1 MAFGA
6 VEVLGGID
14 LEVREGE
21 FVALVGPSGCG
32 KTTLLNLCSGWL
44 SPSAGRV
51 HRPARLRMVFQQD
64 GLFPWLTV
72 DENIRLGLS
81 QVTDPGERRRRADAL
96 LELIGLTG
104 VRRGAIPHQLSG
116 GMRQRV
122 ELARALGGETPL
134 LLMDEPF
141 SSLDYLSRLKMRREL
156 ARILREQP
164 RTVVLVT
171 HDIEEAAQLADRVLV
186 LSERPARVRDEVV
199 LEVPRPRDPTHPE
212 VVRAVHRI
220 LTRLGLESDVEPGQE
235 TGMSAILVAVRTLG
249 RRRPGL
255 RRDPRRAAAAA
266 VAAVARR
273 AGRGVRRT
281 ASARRSPSGF
291 CPSPAI

>member
-1 MAFGA
+1 VNAPLLRLAGVSVAFGA
-6 VEVLGGID
+6 LEVLSGID
-14 LEVREGE
+14 LEVRDGE

-44 SPSAGRV
+44 SPTRGSV
-51 HRPARLRMVFQQD
+51 HRPAALRMVFQQD

-72 DENIRLGLS
+72 DENIQLGLS
-81 QVTDPGERRRRADAL
+81 QVPDRRERRRRAGGL
-96 LELIGLTG
+96 LELIGL
-104 VRRGAIPHQLSG
+104 GAFAGAFPHQLSG

-186 LSERPARVRDEVV
+186 LSERPSRVRDEVG
-199 LEVPRPRDPTHPE
+199 LEMPRPRDPTHPE

-220 LTRLGLESDVEPGQE
+220 LMVLGLEGDTESGHARSRIAEPPAASPE
-235 TGMSAILVAVRTLG
+235 PRT
-249 RRRPGL
+249 PGHE
-255 RRDPRRAAAAA
+255 
-266 VAAVARR
+266 
-273 AGRGVRRT
+273 
-281 ASARRSPSGF
+281 
-291 CPSPAI
+291 